1 MGEILFETG
10 TRDYQIEVQNH
21 TDDVFCVDEEVLQ
34 ELRKMKCQRIVFLD
48 TEKRQEWVTQ
58 FYDWMEAE
66 KKNKQRLLE
75 KKGLKHYHLI

>member
-1 MGEILFETG
+1 MTEILFETG

-34 ELRKMKCQRIVFLD
+34 ELRKMKCQRIVFFD
-48 TEKRQEWVTQ
+48 TEKRQEWVSQ
-58 FYDWMEAE
+58 FLDWMEAE

-75 KKGLKHYHLI
+75 KREMKHYHLI